1 MSKREILPQQRREN
15 PDPEERRTPIHWLV
29 LALAAVLAAFG
40 VDYISHS
47 NVNSPPAWGDGRS
60 LAELVG
66 DKPAAAGTRI
76 DGGAIFTSMCAACHQ
91 ATGQGLP
98 GVFPP
103 LAGSE
108 WVVGKPDT
116 AIAILLHG
124 INGAIEVKGKVY
136 QGAMPAFGATLG
148 DGEIAAVL
156 TQIRSQWGN
165 AAAAI
170 SAETV
175 AATRARLAQRS
186 EPYAGG
192 EELAKLP

>member
-1 MSKREILPQQRREN
+1 MSKPEILPQQRREN
-15 PDPEERRTPIHWLV
+15 PDPEERRTPIPWLV
-29 LALAAVLAAFG
+29 LALAAALAAFG

-47 NVNSPPAWGDGRS
+47 DVNTPSVWGDGRS

-66 DKPAAAGTRI
+66 EKPAAAGAKI
-76 DGGAIFTSMCAACHQ
+76 DGGAIFTSLCAACHQ
-91 ATGQGLP
+91 ATGLGLP

-108 WVVGKPDT
+108 WVVGKADT
-116 AIAILLHG
+116 VIAIVLHG
-124 INGAIEVKGKVY
+124 VNGPIEVKGQTY

-148 DGEIAAVL
+148 DAEIAAVL
-156 TQIRSQWGN
+156 THIRSQWGN

-170 SAETV
+170 DTEAV
-175 AATRARLAQRS
+175 AAARARLADRS

>member
-15 PDPEERRTPIHWLV
+15 PDPEERRTPIPWLV
-29 LALAAVLAAFG
+29 LALAAALAAFG

-47 NVNSPPAWGDGRS
+47 DVNTPSVWGDGRS

-66 DKPAAAGTRI
+66 EKPAAAGAKI
-76 DGGAIFTSMCAACHQ
+76 DGGAIFTSLCAACHQ
-91 ATGQGLP
+91 ATGLGLP

-108 WVVGKPDT
+108 WVVGKADT
-116 AIAILLHG
+116 VIAIVLHG
-124 INGAIEVKGKVY
+124 VNGPIEVKGQTY

-148 DGEIAAVL
+148 DAEIAAVL
-156 TQIRSQWGN
+156 THIRSQWGN

-170 SAETV
+170 DTETV
-175 AATRARLAQRS
+175 AAARARLADRS

>member
-15 PDPEERRTPIHWLV
+15 PDPEERRTPIPWLV

-47 NVNSPPAWGDGRS
+47 DVNTPPAWGDGRS

-66 DKPAAAGTRI
+66 DKPATAGARI

-156 TQIRSQWGN
+156 THIRSQWGN

-192 EELAKLP
+192 EELAKQP